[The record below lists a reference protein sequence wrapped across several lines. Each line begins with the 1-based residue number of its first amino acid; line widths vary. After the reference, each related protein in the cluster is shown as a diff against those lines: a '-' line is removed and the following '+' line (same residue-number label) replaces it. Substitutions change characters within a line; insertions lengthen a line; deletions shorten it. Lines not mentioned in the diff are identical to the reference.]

1 MNALHTAQTFRRE
14 LPPEMIAALKGQF
27 AERFSMANAVRDHH
41 GKDESPFPSM
51 LPDGVV
57 FAQSTDEV
65 VAVVKLCGQYNIP
78 LIPYGAGSSLEGHIL
93 AIQGG
98 ISLDLTA
105 MNKIVSLN
113 TEDQTVTVQAGLTRK
128 QLNEQIRDT
137 GLFFPIDPG
146 ADHSPS

>member
-1 MNALHTAQTFRRE
+1 MNALHTPQTLKRP

-65 VAVVKLCGQYNIP
+65 VAE
-78 LIPYGAGSSLEGHIL
+78 S
-93 AIQGG
+93 
-98 ISLDLTA
+98 TA
-105 MNKIVSLN
+105 LM
-113 TEDQTVTVQAGLTRK
+113 
-128 QLNEQIRDT
+128 
-137 GLFFPIDPG
+137 
-146 ADHSPS
+146 PSTFTL

>member
-1 MNALHTAQTFRRE
+1 MNALHTAQTFRRA
-14 LPPEMIAALKGQF
+14 LPPEMIAALKGQC

-78 LIPYGAGSSLEGHIL
+78 LIPYGAGSSLEGHI
-93 AIQGG
+93 
-98 ISLDLTA
+98 
-105 MNKIVSLN
+105 
-113 TEDQTVTVQAGLTRK
+113 
-128 QLNEQIRDT
+128 
-137 GLFFPIDPG
+137 
-146 ADHSPS
+146 